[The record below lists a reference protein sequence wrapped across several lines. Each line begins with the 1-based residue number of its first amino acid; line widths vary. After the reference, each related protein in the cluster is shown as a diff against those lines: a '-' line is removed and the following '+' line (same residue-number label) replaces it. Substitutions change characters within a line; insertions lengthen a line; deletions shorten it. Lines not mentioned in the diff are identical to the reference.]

1 MPSEASRVTVST
13 YVPAEQRE
21 IWREDA
27 QRLDMSQSEFVRSM
41 VQAGRRGFD
50 LGASG
55 GNSPEGDV
63 GGSNPRG
70 SGLKTAL
77 LEILR
82 ENGPLAWPE
91 LTEEL
96 IGDLEDDLESA
107 LIELQAENRIQHS
120 PREGT
125 YSLAEGASGD

>member
-1 MPSEASRVTVST
+1 MPSETDRVTIST
-13 YVPAEQRE
+13 YVPAHQHER
-21 IWREDA
+21 WREDA
-27 QRLDMSQSEFVRSM
+27 EHLGMSQSEFVRTM
-41 VQAGRRGFD
+41 VQAGRRGFSLAGD
-50 LGASG
+50 TGEP
-55 GNSPEGDV
+55 PEADV
-63 GGSNPRG
+63 AGSNPG
-70 SGLKTAL
+70 GNDLKTAL

-82 ENGPLAWPE
+82 ETGPLAWPE

-107 LIELQAENRIQHS
+107 LIELQAENRIHHS